1 MLNQLAPRVL
11 SMCLLVL
18 LTACAGTVKREPGQ
32 VNKTYVTAG
41 VAAVQVSMT
50 PEAQALL
57 KDNPQFNARDLQG
70 YIQRRLEGN
79 GTFNAAAAERVEV
92 VVTSIRVRSTASAV
106 IFGVLAGQDHME
118 GKVRVLSPEGRR
130 LHSFDVNAS
139 YAFGGAA
146 GGDGL
151 RMGWMYEKF
160 SELVLAE
167 LTGTTEVSA
176 VDKKN
181 RAKPLP
187 ANPSANAAVAKTAVA
202 NTTTANATAATAVGV
217 PAAGASESSAAFA
230 STTAPAPAPA
240 KPAARISPELFNL
253 DALPTKTDRVREIY
267 RDWLTQK
274 SPRAVVLAGVEG
286 RNIFATWGVKPLNPD
301 EVTDPTE
308 RALQRCLKA
317 GHSNCKL
324 YAVDNEIVWKP

>member
-1 MLNQLAPRVL
+1 MLNRLALRIL

-18 LTACAGTVKREPGQ
+18 LTACAGTVKREP
-32 VNKTYVTAG
+32 
-41 VAAVQVSMT
+41 VQVSMT

-79 GTFNAAAAERVEV
+79 GTFNATAAERVEV

-118 GKVRVLSPEGRR
+118 GKVRVLGADGRR

-139 YAFGGAA
+139 YAFGGAV

-167 LTGTTEVSA
+167 LTGTTEASA

-187 ANPSANAAVAKTAVA
+187 AVPVANAA
-202 NTTTANATAATAVGV
+202 AAGA
-217 PAAGASESSAAFA
+217 PAAGASESSGAFA
-230 STTAPAPAPA
+230 STAAPAR
-240 KPAARISPELFNL
+240 PAARISPELFNL

-324 YAVDNEIVWKP
+324 YAVDSEIVWKP

>member
-1 MLNQLAPRVL
+1 MLNHLAPRVL

-32 VNKTYVTAG
+32 MNKTYVTAG

-57 KDNPQFNARDLQG
+57 KDNPQFSSRDLQG

-79 GTFNAAAAERVEV
+79 GTFNAAAAAERVEV

-118 GKVRVLSPEGRR
+118 GKVRVFSPEGRR

-167 LTGTTEVSA
+167 LTGTTEASA

-187 ANPSANAAVAKTAVA
+187 AVPVANAA
-202 NTTTANATAATAVGV
+202 AAGAQ
-217 PAAGASESSAAFA
+217 AAGASEAGGTFA
-230 STTAPAPAPA
+230 STATPAR
-240 KPAARISPELFNL
+240 PAARISPELFNI

-267 RDWLTQK
+267 RYWLTQK

-324 YAVDNEIVWKP
+324 YAVDSEIVWKP

>member
-1 MLNQLAPRVL
+1 
-11 SMCLLVL
+11 MCLLVL

-32 VNKTYVTAG
+32 MNKTYVTAG

-57 KDNPQFNARDLQG
+57 KDNPQFNTRDLQG

-118 GKVRVLSPEGRR
+118 GKVRVFSPEGRR

-167 LTGTTEVSA
+167 LTGTTEASA

-187 ANPSANAAVAKTAVA
+187 AVPVANAA
-202 NTTTANATAATAVGV
+202 AAGAQ
-217 PAAGASESSAAFA
+217 AAGASEAGGTFAF
-230 STTAPAPAPA
+230 TPALAR
-240 KPAARISPELFNL
+240 PAARISPELFNI

-324 YAVDNEIVWKP
+324 YAVDSEIVWKP

>member
-1 MLNQLAPRVL
+1 MLNRLALRIL

-32 VNKTYVTAG
+32 MNKTYVTAG

-57 KDNPQFNARDLQG
+57 KDNPQFSSRDLQG

-118 GKVRVLSPEGRR
+118 GKVRVLGADGRR

-167 LTGTTEVSA
+167 LTGTTEASA

-187 ANPSANAAVAKTAVA
+187 ANPSANTAAA
-202 NTTTANATAATAVGV
+202 NTTAATAAGA
-217 PAAGASESSAAFA
+217 PAAGASVAGSALA
-230 STTAPAPAPA
+230 STAVPAPA

-324 YAVDNEIVWKP
+324 YAVDSEIVWKP

>member
-1 MLNQLAPRVL
+1 MLNQLALRIL

-32 VNKTYVTAG
+32 MNKTYVTAG
-41 VAAVQVSMT
+41 VATVQVSMT

-118 GKVRVLSPEGRR
+118 GKVRVLGADGRR

-167 LTGTTEVSA
+167 LTGTTEASA

-187 ANPSANAAVAKTAVA
+187 ANPSANTAVA
-202 NTTTANATAATAVGV
+202 NTTAATAAGA
-217 PAAGASESSAAFA
+217 PAAGASESSGAFA
-230 STTAPAPAPA
+230 STAAPAAAPA
-240 KPAARISPELFNL
+240 RPAARISPELFNL
-253 DALPTKTDRVREIY
+253 EALPTKTDRVREIY

-274 SPRAVVLAGVEG
+274 APRAVVLAGVEG

-324 YAVDNEIVWKP
+324 YAVDSEIVWKP

>member
-1 MLNQLAPRVL
+1 MLNHLAPRIL
-11 SMCLLVL
+11 SMCLLML

-32 VNKTYVTAG
+32 MNKTYVTAG

-57 KDNPQFNARDLQG
+57 KDNPQFSSRDLQG

-92 VVTSIRVRSTASAV
+92 VITSIRVRSTASAV

-167 LTGTTEVSA
+167 LTGTTEASA

-187 ANPSANAAVAKTAVA
+187 AVPVA
-202 NTTTANATAATAVGV
+202 NTAAAGAQ
-217 PAAGASESSAAFA
+217 AAGASEAGGTFA
-230 STTAPAPAPA
+230 STAAPAPA
-240 KPAARISPELFNL
+240 KSAARISPELFNL

-274 SPRAVVLAGVEG
+274 APRAVVLAGVEG

>member
-1 MLNQLAPRVL
+1 MLNQLALRIL

-32 VNKTYVTAG
+32 MNKTYVTAG
-41 VAAVQVSMT
+41 VATVQVSMT

-118 GKVRVLSPEGRR
+118 GKVRVLGADGRR

-167 LTGTTEVSA
+167 LTGTTEASA

-187 ANPSANAAVAKTAVA
+187 ANPSANTAVA
-202 NTTTANATAATAVGV
+202 NTTAATAAGV
-217 PAAGASESSAAFA
+217 PAAGASESSGAFA
-230 STTAPAPAPA
+230 STAAPAPAPA

-253 DALPTKTDRVREIY
+253 EALPTKTDRVREIY

-274 SPRAVVLAGVEG
+274 APRAVVLAGVEG

-324 YAVDNEIVWKP
+324 YAVDSEIVWKP

>member
-1 MLNQLAPRVL
+1 MLNPLTPRLL

-32 VNKTYVTAG
+32 MNKTYVTAG

-50 PEAQALL
+50 PDAQALL
-57 KDNPQFNARDLQG
+57 KDNPQFNSRDLQG

-79 GTFNAAAAERVEV
+79 GSFNAAAAERVEV

-118 GKVRVLSPEGRR
+118 GKVRVLGADGRR

-167 LTGTTEVSA
+167 LTGTTEASA

-187 ANPSANAAVAKTAVA
+187 ANLSANT
-202 NTTTANATAATAVGV
+202 
-217 PAAGASESSAAFA
+217 AAGASESSGAFA
-230 STTAPAPAPA
+230 STAAPAPTPA
-240 KPAARISPELFNL
+240 KPAARISPELFNI

-324 YAVDNEIVWKP
+324 YAVDSEIVWKP

>member
-1 MLNQLAPRVL
+1 MLNRLAPRIL
-11 SMCLLVL
+11 SMCLLML

-32 VNKTYVTAG
+32 MNKTYVTAG

-57 KDNPQFNARDLQG
+57 KDNPQFNSRDLQG

-118 GKVRVLSPEGRR
+118 GKVRVFSPEGRR

-167 LTGTTEVSA
+167 LTGTTQASA

-181 RAKPLP
+181 QAKPLP
-187 ANPSANAAVAKTAVA
+187 AIPVAKTAVA
-202 NTTTANATAATAVGV
+202 NTTAATAAGA
-217 PAAGASESSAAFA
+217 PAAGASETSGAFA
-230 STTAPAPAPA
+230 STAAPAPAR
-240 KPAARISPELFNL
+240 PAARISPELFNL

-324 YAVDNEIVWKP
+324 YAVDSEIVWKP

>member
-1 MLNQLAPRVL
+1 MLNRLAPRIL
-11 SMCLLVL
+11 SMCLLML

-32 VNKTYVTAG
+32 MNKTYVTAG

-57 KDNPQFNARDLQG
+57 KDNPQFNSRDLQG

-118 GKVRVLSPEGRR
+118 GKVRVFSPEGRR

-167 LTGTTEVSA
+167 LTGTTQASA

-187 ANPSANAAVAKTAVA
+187 VA
-202 NTTTANATAATAVGV
+202 
-217 PAAGASESSAAFA
+217 AAGASESSGAFA
-230 STTAPAPAPA
+230 STAAPAPALAPA
-240 KPAARISPELFNL
+240 RPAARISPELFNL

-286 RNIFATWGVKPLNPD
+286 RNILATWGVKPLNPD

-324 YAVDNEIVWKP
+324 YAVDSEIVWKP

>member
-1 MLNQLAPRVL
+1 
-11 SMCLLVL
+11 MCLLVL

-32 VNKTYVTAG
+32 MNKTYVTAG

-50 PEAQALL
+50 AEAQALL
-57 KDNPQFNARDLQG
+57 KDNPQFNSRDLQG

-118 GKVRVLSPEGRR
+118 GKVRVFSPEGRR

-167 LTGTTEVSA
+167 LTGTTEASA

-187 ANPSANAAVAKTAVA
+187 AVPVANAA
-202 NTTTANATAATAVGV
+202 AAGAQ
-217 PAAGASESSAAFA
+217 AAGASEAGGTFAF
-230 STTAPAPAPA
+230 TPALAR
-240 KPAARISPELFNL
+240 PAARISPELFNI

-324 YAVDNEIVWKP
+324 YAVDSEIVWKP

>member
-1 MLNQLAPRVL
+1 MLNHLAPRLL
-11 SMCLLVL
+11 SMCVLVL

-32 VNKTYVTAG
+32 MNKTYVTAG
-41 VAAVQVSMT
+41 IAAVQVSMT
-50 PEAQALL
+50 AEAQALL
-57 KDNPQFNARDLQG
+57 KDNPQFNTRDLQG

-79 GTFNAAAAERVEV
+79 GMLNAAANERVEV

-118 GKVRVLSPEGRR
+118 GKVRVLGADGRR

-167 LTGTTEVSA
+167 LTGTTEASA

-187 ANPSANAAVAKTAVA
+187 IAAAVASGGA
-202 NTTTANATAATAVGV
+202 
-217 PAAGASESSAAFA
+217 PAAGSAEGSGTFA
-230 STTAPAPAPA
+230 SATAPA
-240 KPAARISPELFNL
+240 KPAARISPELFNI

-274 SPRAVVLAGVEG
+274 PPRAVVLAGVEG
-286 RNIFATWGVKPLNPD
+286 RNVFATWGVKPLNPE
-301 EVTDPTE
+301 EVADPTE